1 MASVPFITG
10 LDIGTRTV
18 KILIARPVSKSNRLE
33 LVSLVE
39 GPVRGMTQRGVSD
52 LSQFIPSLQKVI
64 QQAEQE
70 SSLKIKKVY
79 LNLGSGRFRAL
90 PTHSLISVSRADREI
105 SEEDINRVLQA
116 AKVVNLPPNYE
127 IWGVVP
133 KEFIVDDQKG
143 IQKPRGMKGARLEVE
158 ALLLTIFSPY
168 REKLEEAVAK
178 VGLDV
183 KDTFF
188 APLAI
193 AEAVL
198 TSQEKEKGV
207 AVADIGAG
215 LTKLAVFKEGVLLWT
230 TVFPL
235 GSEHITDDL
244 AVGLQIDG
252 ERAEAMKQG
261 LKSSLERKAG
271 KKNRLT
277 AEERRVLKIIKPR
290 VEEIL
295 EEINKQ
301 ILTVCRRQDLPAG
314 VVLTGGGAKLRNLE
328 DLAKKEFKL
337 PVRIGSSSAIDGLE
351 KDPRF
356 STVAGLVML
365 ANQDIG
371 GSSGS
376 GKPSFWRRFFH
387 IFIP

>member
-39 GPVRGMTQRGVSD
+39 GPIKGMTQRGVSD
-52 LSQFIPSLQKVI
+52 LNQFIPSLQEII

-70 SSLKIKKVY
+70 SSLKIKKAY

-105 SEEDINRVLQA
+105 SKEDINRVLQA

-133 KEFIVDDQKG
+133 KEFIVDGQKG
-143 IQKPRGMKGARLEVE
+143 IQKPLGMKGARLEVE
-158 ALLLTIFSPY
+158 ALLLAIFSPY

-178 VGLDV
+178 VVGIN
-183 KDTFF
+183 DTFF

-215 LTKLAVFKEGVLLWT
+215 LTKLAVFKEGVLLLT

-252 ERAEAMKQG
+252 ERAEALKQG
-261 LKSSLERKAG
+261 LNSLERKKG

-277 AEERRVLKIIKPR
+277 AEERKVLKIIKPR

-356 STVAGLVML
+356 STVAGLVVL
-365 ANQDIG
+365 ANQDIDG
-371 GSSGS
+371 GSGGGGEKS
-376 GKPSFWRRFFH
+376 SFWRRFFH

>member
-18 KILIARPVSKSNRLE
+18 KILIARPVPKSNRLE

-39 GPVRGMTQRGVSD
+39 GPVKGMTQRGVSD
-52 LSQFIPSLQKVI
+52 LSQFIPSLQRII

-105 SEEDINRVLQA
+105 SKEDINRVLQA

-158 ALLLTIFSPY
+158 ALLLAIFSPY

-178 VGLDV
+178 VGLDI

-215 LTKLAVFKEGVLLWT
+215 LTKLAVFKGGVLLWT

-252 ERAEAMKQG
+252 ERAEAMKQE
-261 LKSSLERKAG
+261 LKSSLEKKAG

-277 AEERRVLKIIKPR
+277 TEERKVLKIIKPR

-314 VVLTGGGAKLRNLE
+314 VVLTGGGAKLRNLV

-351 KDPRF
+351 KDTCL

-365 ANQDIG
+365 ANQGVG
-371 GSSGS
+371 GG
-376 GKPSFWRRFFH
+376 GEKPSFWRRFFR